1 MHIGRQGLYDRDL
14 ELVAHELLFRP
25 TAGSTTSGEA
35 PGDRETTSVILTTFT
50 VFGLHELVGDHP
62 AFVNLTRPFMV
73 GDLPVPFDPTGTVLE
88 LLEDV
93 PADDAVLDGV
103 RRLRDAGFRIALDDF
118 LWTQEDRHPLLPLA
132 DVVKIDISELTEAEL
147 GDTVSALRT
156 LRQGATDPTHPTHA
170 TDATDA
176 KDAVAR
182 LLPRTAGGLVL
193 VAEHVETPDQLAR
206 CRALGF
212 DLLQG
217 YALLRPEVVSVTAL
231 EPHRIAC
238 LELLRRLTD
247 PDLRFED
254 VESLVVRDAALTYR
268 VLLAANAAASGVR
281 RRLTSIRQ
289 ALVMLGTE
297 RLRGWLVLLV
307 AADDGR
313 TRTEPLTAAL
323 TRARMCEILA
333 PAVGVAPEVAFT
345 AGLLSALDVV
355 LGVTAADVERALA
368 LSDDLRDA
376 LRGAATPLGRL
387 LATVRAYEHATG
399 TSPEGSSDTDLG
411 HAYLSAL
418 AWAWAAAR
426 AVSVDD
432 PTGDALQP
440 STV

>member
-25 TAGSTTSGEA
+25 AAGSTTSGEA

-118 LWTQEDRHPLLPLA
+118 LWSQEERHPLLPLA

-147 GDTVSALRT
+147 ADTVSALRA
-156 LRQGATDPTHPTHA
+156 LRRDPTDPTDP
-170 TDATDA
+170 TDAN
-176 KDAVAR
+176 DAVAR
-182 LLPRTAGGLVL
+182 LLHRTAGGLVL

-281 RRLTSIRQ
+281 RRLTSVRQ

-333 PAVGVAPEVAFT
+333 PAAGVAPEVAFT

-376 LRGAATPLGRL
+376 LRGAPTPLGRL
-387 LATVRAYEHATG
+387 LAIVRAYEHATG
-399 TSPEGSSDTDLG
+399 PRPEGSSDTDLG

-432 PTGDALQP
+432 PAGDARQP